1 MKKKLALKY
10 RAIMSIVCSLIL
22 FCLPIGAYMANDT
35 HTMSV
40 FASST
45 VTGNH
50 ATDDTTGAEV
60 EKTAGTSGGDQQT
73 SNDNTKA
80 EDSKTGADTEQ
91 AGGTD
96 QTTGENQTEQPTE
109 EVKEP
114 ECTCTEK
121 CTQYAV
127 NRECEHCKTDYT
139 KCKYINPNVVITIK
153 TPDGWYNDN
162 AKVRVSVEDKLKT
175 GNFVV
180 ATIEAKIGQS
190 GSWTDITDDRVIEI
204 SENCSIY
211 VRVTDQNGKEY
222 ERNRAMKCFDR
233 TKPTLNAAVNDGSLS
248 VQASDTDSGVK
259 AIYVNGY
266 EFKELTN
273 GTLNIRLQ
281 QFDSGY
287 QYFTIQALDHAGNLS
302 EVYKTQNPYYK
313 DPAKEDDSSGNNSSA
328 SLPVNAQA
336 TAPSSATANVT
347 EHMKTD
353 SNGNTITGNNETEST
368 QNLSPAEQKKKA
380 MAEAD
385 AAEQG
390 EENTESE
397 QGKEF
402 YTIQTASEK
411 VFYLIIDRDGED
423 EKVYFLTEISEN
435 DLLNTVDTTS
445 DTLPMNSAAL
455 DNGIPT
461 ESALPNNNVEVSE
474 NTAESAIGET
484 TEDVEEPEEET
495 EEEPVKEKKPIKE
508 STFGTYIL
516 FGVLGAGVIATAYFL
531 KIKKKKEDFLDE
543 DDDTEEE
550 EETFENEDEESDEVD
565 DFFDQEVA
573 EESDNDSKPQTSEED
588 VTETID
594 DAEEEED

>member
-10 RAIMSIVCSLIL
+10 RAIMSLVCSLIL
-22 FCLPIGAYMANDT
+22 FCLPVGAYMANDA
-35 HTMSV
+35 HMMPV

-45 VTGNH
+45 VTGNNT
-50 ATDDTTGAEV
+50 TDETVSVEV
-60 EKTAGTSGGDQQT
+60 DSTASTSGGDQQT
-73 SNDNTKA
+73 SNDPKA
-80 EDSKTGADTEQ
+80 EDSKAGSSAEQ
-91 AGGTD
+91 ADGTASS
-96 QTTGENQTEQPTE
+96 TNEKQTEQQTKAE
-109 EVKEP
+109 KEP
-114 ECTCTEK
+114 ECTCTER
-121 CTQYAV
+121 CSQYAV
-127 NRECEHCKTDYT
+127 NKECEHCKDNYSA
-139 KCKYINPNVVITIK
+139 CKYISPNVVITIK
-153 TPDGWYNDN
+153 TPDGWHNSN

-175 GNFVV
+175 GNFEV

-204 SENCSIY
+204 SENCSVY
-211 VRVTDQNGKEY
+211 VRVTDQHGKEY
-222 ERNRAMKCFDR
+222 ERNRAIKCFDR

-266 EFKELTN
+266 EFTELTN
-273 GTLNIRLQ
+273 GALNIRLQ

-287 QYFTIQALDHAGNLS
+287 QYFTIQALDYAGNLS
-302 EVYKTQNPYYK
+302 EVYRSQNPYYK
-313 DPAKEDDSSGNNSSA
+313 DPAKEDDGSGKNPAS

-353 SNGNTITGNNETEST
+353 SNGNAVTSNKETGST

-380 MAEAD
+380 MEEAD
-385 AAEQG
+385 AAEQ
-390 EENTESE
+390 TESTDSE

-435 DLLNTVDTTS
+435 DLLNTVDSTS

-474 NTAESAIGET
+474 NTTEPAIEET
-484 TEDVEEPEEET
+484 TEEVEDT
-495 EEEPVKEKKPIKE
+495 EEEPVEEKKPIKE
-508 STFGTYIL
+508 STLGTYIL
-516 FGVLGAGVIATAYFL
+516 FGVLGAAVIAAAYFL

-573 EESDNDSKPQTSEED
+573 NEYEDESKPQTSEED

-594 DAEEEED
+594 DEEEEED